1 MKKWLALALV
11 LLLALPALAGCAQD
25 TPATSPDA
33 QGGDAEPNASADAAG
48 DDPQEAE
55 LPFVA

>member
-33 QGGDAEPNASADAAG
+33 QGETRNPTPRRMRPGMITRRRSFPSW
-48 DDPQEAE
+48 P
-55 LPFVA
+55 

>member
-25 TPATSPDA
+25 TPAASPDA
-33 QGGDAEPNASADAAG
+33 QGGRG
-48 DDPQEAE
+48 RTQR
-55 LPFVA
+55 LGGCGWG